1 MNLIKRKS
9 RLEEAAGQGHLQKL
23 QGDSAA
29 AAYKTTQATRHD
41 ARTLEPEKEVLYCGA
56 RFNDLPTA

>member
-1 MNLIKRKS
+1 MNLIKRES

-41 ARTLEPEKEVLYCGA
+41 AWTLEPEKEARYCGS
-56 RFNDLPTA
+56 RFIDLPIA